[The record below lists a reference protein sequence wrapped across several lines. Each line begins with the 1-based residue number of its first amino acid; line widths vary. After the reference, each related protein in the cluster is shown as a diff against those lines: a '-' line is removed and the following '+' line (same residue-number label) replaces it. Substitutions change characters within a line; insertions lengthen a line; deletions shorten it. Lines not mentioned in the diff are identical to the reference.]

1 MSIKRS
7 VTWKP
12 PTYDFDF
19 EITAKETEESQ
30 ESKPVKFH
38 KCYLGQV
45 SEVFQRMFEHPE
57 TVECQTGKLKCK
69 GFDWYTIEKFHKLL
83 YQQNL
88 ENGDIT
94 IDLMKFADK
103 YMVNR
108 ALVNDLY
115 NFCSEH
121 FMDHVSE
128 DDLIELIKI
137 GTLKDDDSLLDGC
150 AGYIRKNH
158 HRSFFKSEDWKSF
171 KAENPECMLKIGN
184 AM

>member
-1 MSIKRS
+1 MLVLLSGEAGTTS
-7 VTWKP
+7 VTEYVGTLRIEP
-12 PTYDFDF
+12 R
-19 EITAKETEESQ
+19 AS
-30 ESKPVKFH
+30 
-38 KCYLGQV
+38 
-45 SEVFQRMFEHPE
+45 RMLSGCDTTTPCAHGSA
-57 TVECQTGKLKCK
+57 C
-69 GFDWYTIEKFHKLL
+69 DHLL
-83 YQQNL
+83 YKQNL
-88 ENGDIT
+88 ESGHIN

-103 YMVNR
+103 YM
-108 ALVNDLY
+108 VNDLY

-121 FMDHVSE
+121 FMDHISE
-128 DDLIELIKI
+128 DDLIELINI